1 MNPTFDRLCE
11 ILVQQ
16 HQLAPDRLAPETPLE
31 DLGIDSLGTVELLW
45 NVEAAFAVKLPTRP
59 PPLVTLRDVACWID
73 QLSASQVASPRLRAA

>member
-31 DLGIDSLGTVELLW
+31 DLGTVELLW

-73 QLSASQVASPRLRAA
+73 QLNASQVASPRLRAA